1 MQSCLQ
7 QDPSERAAW
16 PTLLYGYLEEPSYVK
31 LASKTLEDQLELST
45 SKVLAKEVSLELLS
59 KEDLGLE
66 FAKDSDED
74 LLQSTDPLQSIEA
87 LRQLIREE
95 ETELN
100 LLQSDHNFVVES
112 IECLKDS

>member
-1 MQSCLQ
+1 LQEGTYYLPAGLQISEAGIQFLQSCLQ

-59 KEDLGLE
+59 
-66 FAKDSDED
+66 
-74 LLQSTDPLQSIEA
+74 
-87 LRQLIREE
+87 
-95 ETELN
+95 
-100 LLQSDHNFVVES
+100 
-112 IECLKDS
+112 